1 MRAVVCEQW
10 GGPEV
15 LRILDRTLPPPGPGQ
30 VLLRVGAAGL
40 NFPDVLIIQA
50 KYQVK
55 PELPFT
61 LGAECAGEVIAVGPD
76 VTAPKLGDRVA
87 ALCTTGA
94 FAEQALVDAAN
105 CIPLPDGVTEEA
117 AGGFVLAYGTSWH
130 ALRDRALLQPG
141 ETLLVLGAAG
151 GVGLSAVDIGMAMG
165 ARVIAAASTEEKL
178 GFCRDYGVTDTIVY
192 GTGEGQGA
200 ALRAGLKQLGAAP
213 DVIYDPVGGALTE
226 AAFRSIGWR
235 GRHLVIGFA
244 DGTIPALPINLT
256 LLKGASLVGVFWGA
270 YTKREAAHWAD
281 SSAELMRWLAAGR
294 LRPLISRRCTLED
307 VPAALADM
315 AGRRVVGK
323 VLILP

>member
-10 GGPEV
+10 GGPET
-15 LRILDRTLPPPGPGQ
+15 LKIMDRELPPPGPGQ
-30 VLLRVGAAGL
+30 VTLLVRGAGL

-76 VTAPKLGDRVA
+76 VTSVQIGDRVA
-87 ALCTTGA
+87 ALCSTGA
-94 FAEQALVDAAN
+94 FAEQALVDAAA
-105 CIPLPDGVTEEA
+105 CIKLPDGVTEAA

-130 ALRDRALLQPG
+130 ALRDRARLQPG

-151 GVGLSAVDIGMAMG
+151 GVGLSAVDIGVAMG

-178 GFCRDYGVTDTIVY
+178 GYCRAYGVTDTIVY
-192 GTGEGQGA
+192 GTGSEQGA
-200 ALRAGLKQLGAAP
+200 ALRAGLKQLAAAP

-226 AAFRSIGWR
+226 ASFRSIGWR
-235 GRHLVIGFA
+235 GRHLMIGFA
-244 DGTIPALPINLT
+244 DGTIPALPANLP

-270 YTKREAAHWAD
+270 YTKREAAHWAA
-281 SSAELMRWLAAGR
+281 SSAEMMRWLAEGR
-294 LRPLISRRCTLED
+294 LRPLVSRRCTLEE
-307 VPAALADM
+307 VPQALADM
-315 AGRRVVGK
+315 AARRVVGK
-323 VLILP
+323 VLVLP